1 MIHSKKIGGIG
12 ESTKFEFQYL
22 PRIGMLTEL
31 GHPEEPDEKEAA
43 SSNSGTLRLMTRH
56 SKMPVRAVLVV
67 GTIVGAV
74 AVVSLARF
82 VGSPSGWLR
91 GVPRHLLSSV
101 MAQTQLLQSLA

>member
-31 GHPEEPDEKEAA
+31 GHPEEPDEKEAV
-43 SSNSGTLRLMTRH
+43 SSSGTLRLMTRH
-56 SKMPVRAVLVV
+56 SKMPIRAVLVV

-82 VGSPSGWLR
+82 VGSSSGWLR

>member
-31 GHPEEPDEKEAA
+31 GQPEDPEEAVST
-43 SSNSGTLRLMTRH
+43 SSTLRLMTRQ
-56 SKMPVRAVLVV
+56 SKMPIRAVLVV

-74 AVVSLARF
+74 AVVSLARL
-82 VGSPSGWLR
+82 VGSSSGWLR

-101 MAQTQLLQSLA
+101 MAQTHLVQSLA